1 MAMQHHIEFLH
12 GAMRRK
18 DREIT
23 ERSEIVGIISF
34 AKIMHLALADN
45 NVPFLVPLHF
55 AFDGQAI
62 YFHSARTGSK
72 IEILKRNNLVCFEI
86 SDYRGVMESG
96 SACDFEARHRTVIG
110 LGRAYFIDDDTEK
123 IRALNLIVAQFTE
136 KKFTYP
142 KATLDATMVVR
153 IEIDSVK
160 GKKHLP

>member
-1 MAMQHHIEFLH
+1 
-12 GAMRRK
+12 
-18 DREIT
+18 
-23 ERSEIVGIISF
+23 
-34 AKIMHLALADN
+34 
-45 NVPFLVPLHF
+45 
-55 AFDGQAI
+55 
-62 YFHSARTGSK
+62 
-72 IEILKRNNLVCFEI
+72 
-86 SDYRGVMESG
+86 MESG